1 MFLRFQIVIFS
12 RQQIILKELFLHVFK
27 SESRHS
33 IGKSLTCDPL
43 LAEQKDCF
51 FNDSKDFFFICKY
64 FIQISSLSYF
74 LSPAS
79 ADVYAVPVRVI
90 LNRMERALADAASAM
105 IAGSL
110 INGKLAIRQLRHAD
124 RAVILNLADLAAAA
138 LLQIDLG
145 NPLTDNAGI
154 IQIRLHT
161 VIRTSS
167 DSDLELMRQFHF
179 TVAVIE
185 SLMDFL

>member
-74 LSPAS
+74 LAPAS
-79 ADVYAVPVRVI
+79 ANVYAVPVPC
-90 LNRMERALADAASAM
+90 
-105 IAGSL
+105 G
-110 INGKLAIRQLRHAD
+110 
-124 RAVILNLADLAAAA
+124 
-138 LLQIDLG
+138 
-145 NPLTDNAGI
+145 
-154 IQIRLHT
+154 
-161 VIRTSS
+161 
-167 DSDLELMRQFHF
+167 
-179 TVAVIE
+179 
-185 SLMDFL
+185 